1 MRRQLDLFR
10 AEIVAFPVDRRT
22 AEIRH
27 AAHTMNQL
35 HGNQAERFW
44 KGLIKALSSPLIA
57 AGIPAAEVNR
67 QMELFREEVGFE
79 MWRQQQGDSRRPG
92 GSR

>member
-27 AAHTMNQL
+27 AAHTMN
-35 HGNQAERFW
+35 
-44 KGLIKALSSPLIA
+44 
-57 AGIPAAEVNR
+57 
-67 QMELFREEVGFE
+67 
-79 MWRQQQGDSRRPG
+79 
-92 GSR
+92 

>member
-10 AEIVAFPVDRRT
+10 AEIVVFPVDRRT

-27 AAHTMNQL
+27 AARTMNELQGK
-35 HGNQAERFW
+35 HAEKFW
-44 KGLIKALSSPLIA
+44 NGLIKALSTPLIA
-57 AGIPAAEVNR
+57 AGIPAAEVSK
-67 QMELFREEVGFE
+67 QMEAFREEVGLE
-79 MWRQQQGDSRRPG
+79 MWRQQHDDSRRPG